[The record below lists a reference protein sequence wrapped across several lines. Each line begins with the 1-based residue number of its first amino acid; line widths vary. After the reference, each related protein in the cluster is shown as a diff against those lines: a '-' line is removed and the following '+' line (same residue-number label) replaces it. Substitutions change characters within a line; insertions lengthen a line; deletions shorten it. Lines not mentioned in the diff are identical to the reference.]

1 MTEDRQRLWLRFA
14 VDGTLRWLGHLDL
27 FRAWE
32 RVLRRA
38 GLPVLYSQGFNPR
51 PRMAIAQ
58 PLPLGFSGEAELLDL
73 LLSRPVPPLE
83 VARRVRRQLP
93 GGLTLHSVEEVALK
107 GPSLQSQLEATEYV
121 ARLGIQPEDLAERVH
136 ELLSTE
142 SCLRQRRGRSYDLR
156 PLIQEL
162 AVEESGEL
170 TMVLQAGDQGTARP
184 DEVLLALGL
193 DPLSADIRR
202 RRLRLRLIS
211 IPERPGE

>member
-1 MTEDRQRLWLRFA
+1 MTEDRQRLWLGFA

-58 PLPLGFSGEAELLDL
+58 PLPLGFAGEAELLDL

-107 GPSLQSQLEATEYV
+107 APSLQSQLEATEYIV
-121 ARLGIQPEDLAERVH
+121 RLGIQPEDLAERVH

-142 SCLRQRRGRSYDLR
+142 SCLRQRRGRPYDLR
-156 PLIQEL
+156 PLIQVL
-162 AVEESGEL
+162 SVEESGEL

-202 RRLRLRLIS
+202 RRLRLRLAS
-211 IPERPGE
+211 IPERPAG